1 MCLNQLPN
9 KPTRRML
16 ITAGKQLT
24 DIAAASSNEN
34 YSVTNSVTTLQ
45 SDFVRRLATHARLTY
60 HHHHHHHHHHHPG
73 RSLSLADFPIHSDST
88 RIISE
93 MKIRHKIA
101 KIENKLVKHWFSLS
115 SNPRFVTYLIF
126 TFKHFAGILHRYN

>member
-9 KPTRRML
+9 KPTRKML

-34 YSVTNSVTTLQ
+34 YLVTNSLTTLQ
-45 SDFVRRLATHARLTY
+45 SDFFRRLAAHARLTY
-60 HHHHHHHHHHHPG
+60 YHHHHDHHHHHHHHPG
-73 RSLSLADFPIHSDST
+73 RSLSLAEFPIRSDNT

-101 KIENKLVKHWFSLS
+101 KIENKLVKH
-115 SNPRFVTYLIF
+115 
-126 TFKHFAGILHRYN
+126 